1 MRKFS
6 KRQFDPDKHCGA
18 KTRSGEPCKF
28 TKGYKVPDY
37 DPSGSN
43 HRCYLHGGITR
54 KSKAENREKTKEGD
68 RRMAE
73 KKRKTGLYASVLTDT
88 DRVFYDRVDEFSPD
102 EVLLDNFKLIQGRLL
117 GLISGDTGRFD
128 GWRRKVMD
136 AAEAL
141 LELEEIEDTHV
152 QELRLLL
159 LNLDISRLAGVMNQ
173 TVGLLQ
179 GAKVFSRA
187 GEIEKQNDLLKKF
200 LVDALKIGD
209 RDVKLLALNT
219 IQTMK
224 LDAGMHSEELDRMI
238 AAARQN
244 DDETVDVESSDD

>member
-1 MRKFS
+1 MTK
-6 KRQFDPDKHCGA
+6 KFDPDKHCGA
-18 KTRSGEPCKF
+18 KTRSGEPCRLK
-28 TKGYKVPDY
+28 KGFRVPDY
-37 DPSGSN
+37 NPEGTN

-54 KSKAENREKTKEGD
+54 KSKGKKQEKNKDGD
-68 RRMAE
+68 RVMAE
-73 KKRKTGLYASVLTDT
+73 KKRKTGLYASVLTAT

-141 LELEEIEDTHV
+141 LELEEIDEMQL

-159 LNLDISRLAGVMNQ
+159 LNLDVSRLAGVMNQ

-179 GAKVFSRA
+179 GAKTFSKA

-200 LVDALKIGD
+200 LIDAIKIGD
-209 RDVKLLALNT
+209 REVKLLALNT

-238 AAARQN
+238 TEARKN
-244 DDETVDVESSDD
+244 DAIA